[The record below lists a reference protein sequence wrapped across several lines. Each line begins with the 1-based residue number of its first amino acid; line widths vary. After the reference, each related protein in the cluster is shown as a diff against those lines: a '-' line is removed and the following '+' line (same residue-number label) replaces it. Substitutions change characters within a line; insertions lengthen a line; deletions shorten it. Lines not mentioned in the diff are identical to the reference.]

1 VIRVPPFPV
10 VLGGALALYL
20 FTLGPGVLWGD
31 SAKLSI
37 YALDGTPAWSNVVG
51 GHPLHTLIAHL
62 LGKLIPFS
70 DYARRINAVSAIFG
84 ALTCALIA
92 QAVTLRTRSAMGG
105 LFAGISLAVSHTV
118 WTLSVIAESYSLA
131 AFFIASSVFALCMA
145 DSRDSARWRFVA
157 GLAPALGLLAN
168 ALLAFVIPGLCVAA
182 GAQAGMKGCLQFMG
196 GAAVGALAA
205 LGMFFAMGE
214 GSLVASVVM
223 AASVFMTG
231 GSGGREL
238 LRSIAYVLF
247 QFPGPMALASAIGLW
262 VYRRDRFTGGVAIGG
277 LTVLLFA
284 SAYAHQRHFNLLIA
298 VYVLVATVGGLAW
311 KHLPGSRR
319 HHGASLLVLQALLP
333 PLMYAVSPAVYE
345 RIGYDVLR
353 ARPAPG
359 RDAAYFL
366 VPGKNTRTEVEEWAD
381 RTLREVPE
389 SGLIYADFTLARP
402 LLYLQ
407 KWRGLRK
414 DVTILETDPYL
425 YNQTARFVQD
435 VETGLASRP
444 VVLAQDYEPYYMVS
458 ALRARLTVEPC
469 GSLFCVRRR

>member
-1 VIRVPPFPV
+1 M
-10 VLGGALALYL
+10 A
-20 FTLGPGVLWGD
+20 
-31 SAKLSI
+31 
-37 YALDGTPAWSNVVG
+37 G
-51 GHPLHTLIAHL
+51 GHPLHTLIAHA

-92 QAVTLRTRSAMGG
+92 QAVTVRTRSAMAG

-131 AFFIASSVFALCMA
+131 AFFIAWSVFALCMA
-145 DSRDSARWRFVA
+145 DSRDSAPWRFVA
-157 GLAPALGLLAN
+157 GLAPGLGLLAN
-168 ALLAFVIPGLCVAA
+168 ALPVFLIPGLCVAA
-182 GAQAGMKGCLQFMG
+182 GARAGMKGSLQFMG
-196 GAAVGALAA
+196 GAAVGALTA
-205 LGMFFAMGE
+205 LGTFFAMGD
-214 GSLVASVVM
+214 GSPVASVGM
-223 AASVFMTG
+223 AASVFMTP
-231 GSGGREL
+231 GSSGREL

-298 VYVLVATVGGLAW
+298 VHVLAATVGGLAW

-319 HHGASLLVLQALLP
+319 HGASLLVLQALLP
-333 PLMYAVSPAVYE
+333 PLTYAVSPAVYD

-366 VPGKNTRTEVEEWAD
+366 VPGKHTRTEVEEWAD
-381 RTLREVPE
+381 RTLRAVPE

-402 LLYLQ
+402 MLYLQ

-425 YNQTARFVQD
+425 YDRTARFVQD